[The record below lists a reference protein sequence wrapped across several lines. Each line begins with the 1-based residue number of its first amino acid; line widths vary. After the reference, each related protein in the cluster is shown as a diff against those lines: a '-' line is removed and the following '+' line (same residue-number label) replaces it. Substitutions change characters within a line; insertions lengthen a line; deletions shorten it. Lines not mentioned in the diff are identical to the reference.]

1 MIGKERAYLKKL
13 AHSEKPI
20 LQLGKDGLSENFL
33 KELEQTLEMKELVK
47 LDLLPGSG
55 DKKLM
60 VEEILEKTK
69 AEFISQVGRKL
80 VLYRESSTLPR
91 EERLNPARKVR

>member
-13 AHSEKPI
+13 AHDKKPL
-20 LQLGKDGLSENFL
+20 LQLGKEGLSESFL
-33 KELEQTLEMKELVK
+33 RELEQGLETQELVK
-47 LDLLPGSG
+47 LDLLPGAG
-55 DKKLM
+55 DRKLL
-60 VEEILEKTK
+60 LEKLLDKTR
-69 AEFISQVGRKL
+69 AEFISQIGRKV

>member
-13 AHSEKPI
+13 AHDKKPL
-20 LQLGKDGLSENFL
+20 LQMGKEGLSESFL
-33 KELEQTLEMKELVK
+33 KELEQCLEMKELIK
-47 LDLLPGSG
+47 LDLLPGAG
-55 DKKLM
+55 DKERL
-60 VEEILEKTK
+60 VEELLSKTG

-80 VLYRESSTLPR
+80 VIYRESHTLPR